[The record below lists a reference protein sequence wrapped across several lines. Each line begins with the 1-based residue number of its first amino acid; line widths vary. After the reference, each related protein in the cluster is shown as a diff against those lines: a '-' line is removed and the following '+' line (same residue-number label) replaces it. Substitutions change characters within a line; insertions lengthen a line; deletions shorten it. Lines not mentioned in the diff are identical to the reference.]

1 MMTQPDK
8 ATRSLESGLSG
19 LSTTVLRSL
28 NKLLKSYAVDLDP
41 LFKIG
46 SSLMLPPIASS
57 HLATA
62 NSAPRGPLDSWF
74 TGFGSASIHKLTHFF
89 QVPCEEEHMQDL
101 MSELLNEKAI
111 SAAYI
116 KPAASVPIFTAGASI
131 GVKAPASLTP
141 DFSSRQGYL
150 RPAPDGLN
158 IDYASQFQ
166 GGRGADV
173 RIIDVEYGWQF
184 SHEDLAQNQGGL
196 VVGDQFAPFH
206 DHGTSV
212 LGIISADANGFG
224 ITGIC
229 PDATMSAVSA
239 WINQHDATASAI
251 VKASERLRL
260 GDIMLLELH
269 RPGPRYGFS
278 QDRGQQGFIPVEWW
292 PDDLAAIQH
301 AVGRGIIVVAAAG
314 NGEENLDDALY
325 DVPMAGFPANWANP
339 FRRNE
344 VESGAILVG
353 AGSPPNG
360 THGITFAD
368 PDRSRMAFSN
378 YGNNVDAQGWGMAVT
393 TTGMGDLQGGP
404 DEDRWYT
411 DNFNGTSSAAP
422 MVVGALACVQGILR
436 WLGRP
441 RLTPSDARDLLRSTG
456 SIQQDAFDRPAAQ
469 RIGSR
474 PDLKAMLDVL
484 NINPGDLPIEP
495 SFEGFNVP

>member
-28 NKLLKSYAVDLDP
+28 NKLLKSYAVDLEP

-62 NSAPRGPLDSWF
+62 NSAPSGPLDSWF
-74 TGFGSASIHKLTHFF
+74 TGFGNASIHKLTHFF

-116 KPAASVPIFTAGASI
+116 KPAASVPIFTAGTSI

-196 VVGDQFAPFH
+196 VVGDQYHPFH

-224 ITGIC
+224 ISGIC

-278 QDRGQQGFIPVEWW
+278 LDRGQQGFIPVEWW

-344 VESGAILVG
+344 VDSGAILVG